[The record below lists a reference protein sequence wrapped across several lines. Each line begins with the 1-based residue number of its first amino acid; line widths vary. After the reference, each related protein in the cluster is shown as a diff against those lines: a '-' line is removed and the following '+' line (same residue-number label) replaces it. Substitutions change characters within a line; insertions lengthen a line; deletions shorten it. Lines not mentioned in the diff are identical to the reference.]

1 MKKNTPI
8 GYMNHHIR
16 FVMNRAIP
24 CVVLF
29 IAISIELNAQT
40 ILPLPTITKS
50 VFAMS
55 KQLVQW
61 NTASATGNS
70 TFCNGLVSISS
81 TGIITGNGT
90 FETYS
95 SSGTKLSTV
104 NVTILS
110 GSQVSSTTSNLTAI
124 NVNTVDYGYSSGG
137 EKIRA
142 ADYFADVIVK
152 FSNGFIARG
161 KCAYRYRYV
170 YQNSGGEVF
179 NYDDSGT
186 GFKLSITGPGG
197 HIGFVN
203 TGSLNN

>member
-1 MKKNTPI
+1 MKKNTPF

-29 IAISIELNAQT
+29 IAISTEINAQT

-50 VFAMS
+50 VFAVS
-55 KQLVQW
+55 NVPVQW
-61 NTASATGNS
+61 NTASATRNS
-70 TFCNGLVSISS
+70 TFANGLVSVSS
-81 TGIITGNGT
+81 TGIITGSGT

-110 GSQVSSTTSNLTAI
+110 GSQISSSSSNLTAT
-124 NVNTVDYGYSSGG
+124 NVRIVDYGYSSGG
-137 EKIRA
+137 QKIKY

-152 FSNGFIARG
+152 YSNGFIARG
-161 KCAYRYRYV
+161 KCVYQYQYV
-170 YQNSGGEVF
+170 YEKSG
-179 NYDDSGT
+179 NYNDSET
-186 GFKLSITGPGG
+186 GYKLSITGPGG
-197 HIGFVN
+197 HIGFY
-203 TGSLNN
+203 NN